1 MKRIREKLDVY
12 LNNLKIKRKIFLLYF
27 YCVMLPLVLTDTVI
41 CGMFIHDEREA
52 REVRLKNMVKSVEY
66 MMNSAADEAAALSE
80 RGCEKTR
87 LSFFASLFLLL
98 LCINC

>member
-41 CGMFIHDEREA
+41 CGM
-52 REVRLKNMVKSVEY
+52 
-66 MMNSAADEAAALSE
+66 
-80 RGCEKTR
+80 
-87 LSFFASLFLLL
+87 LFM
-98 LCINC
+98 IKKKPGNAT

>member
-41 CGMFIHDEREA
+41 CGMLIHDEKEA
-52 REVRLKNMVKSVEY
+52 RE
-66 MMNSAADEAAALSE
+66 
-80 RGCEKTR
+80 EKIWQE
-87 LSFFASLFLLL
+87 LYP
-98 LCINC
+98 